1 MSSFIIKKTLP
12 AFLILLILVFQPAC
26 SNDENKTP
34 ENISINKTKKEKKL
48 SITDQKIFG
57 IQSGIIEYEITGS
70 QTGNKKLYFTDWGR
84 KQAEFSNS
92 TIKVGKFSKHSNL
105 LKITNGDWQY
115 IINLEKKT
123 GTKRENPIL
132 RKMYELSNQ
141 INYNDFGEQLVLIE
155 GGVKTGSEE
164 VAGKN
169 CIIYNF
175 KNKNSKR
182 WLWNWITL
190 KSESHSGG
198 VHITVTAKKIMKN
211 ISVPD
216 SVFNPPPD
224 VMVIEVDLQ
233 DLRRQ
238 TSEDQF

>member
-1 MSSFIIKKTLP
+1 MAFQILKILTLSSY
-12 AFLILLILVFQPAC
+12 LLIAVLLSFC
-26 SNDENKTP
+26 STNEEKEETP
-34 ENISINKTKKEKKL
+34 ENIPSGKTEEVKI

-70 QTGNKKLYFTDWGR
+70 QTGSKKLYFDDWGR

-123 GTKRENPIL
+123 GTKRENPVL
-132 RKMYELSNQ
+132 TKMYELSNQ

-169 CIIYNF
+169 CTIYNF

-182 WLWNWITL
+182 WIWNWITL
-190 KSESHSGG
+190 KSESLSGG
-198 VHITVTAKKIMKN
+198 VHITVTAKN
-211 ISVPD
+211 IAENVSVPD
-216 SVFNPPPD
+216 SVFNPPLD
-224 VMVIEVDLQ
+224 IMVIEVDLK

-238 TSEDQF
+238 TSEDQL

>member
-1 MSSFIIKKTLP
+1 MLFHNKV
-12 AFLILLILVFQPAC
+12 FLFSILFSIFLFQFAC
-26 SNDENKTP
+26 SNSEKEDAPANIPSGKT
-34 ENISINKTKKEKKL
+34 EEIKI

-70 QTGNKKLYFTDWGR
+70 QTGSKKLYFDDWGR

-123 GTKRENPIL
+123 GTKRENPVL
-132 RKMYELSNQ
+132 TKMYELSNQ

-169 CIIYNF
+169 CTIYNF

-182 WLWNWITL
+182 WIWNWITL
-190 KSESHSGG
+190 KSESLSGG
-198 VHITVTAKKIMKN
+198 VHITVTAKNIAEN

-216 SVFNPPPD
+216 SVFNPPLD
-224 VMVIEVDLQ
+224 IMVIEVDLQ

-238 TSEDQF
+238 TSEDQL

>member
-1 MSSFIIKKTLP
+1 MPFYNKV
-12 AFLILLILVFQPAC
+12 FLFSILFSIFLFLFAC
-26 SNDENKTP
+26 SNSEKEDAPANIPSGKT
-34 ENISINKTKKEKKL
+34 EEIKI

-123 GTKRENPIL
+123 GTKRENPVL
-132 RKMYELSNQ
+132 TKMYELSNQ

-169 CIIYNF
+169 CTIYNF

-182 WLWNWITL
+182 WIWNWITL
-190 KSESHSGG
+190 KSESLSGG
-198 VHITVTAKKIMKN
+198 VHITVTAKNIAEN

-216 SVFNPPPD
+216 SVFNPPLD
-224 VMVIEVDLQ
+224 IMVIEVDLQ

-238 TSEDQF
+238 TSEDQL

>member
-1 MSSFIIKKTLP
+1 MSLLNFNKLLP
-12 AFLILLILVFQPAC
+12 AFLMLFSLLFQLAC
-26 SNDENKTP
+26 SNSEKEDPP
-34 ENISINKTKKEKKL
+34 ENTPSGKTEDVKI

-70 QTGNKKLYFTDWGR
+70 QMGSKKLYFTDWGR

-92 TIKVGKFSKHSNL
+92 TITVGKFSKHSTL

-132 RKMYELSNQ
+132 EKMYKLSNQ
-141 INYNDFGEQLVLIE
+141 INYNEFGEQLVLIE
-155 GGVKTGSEE
+155 GGVKTGSED

-169 CIIYNF
+169 CTVYNF
-175 KNKNSKR
+175 QNKKSKS
-182 WLWNWITL
+182 WIWNWITL
-190 KSESHSGG
+190 KSESLSGG
-198 VHITVTAKKIMKN
+198 VHITVTAKNIMEN
-211 ISVPD
+211 VSVPD

-224 VMVIEVDLQ
+224 VIVFEVDLQ

-238 TSEDQF
+238 TSEDQL

>member
-1 MSSFIIKKTLP
+1 MSSLNIKKLLR
-12 AFLILLILVFQPAC
+12 AFLILFILLFQPAC
-26 SNDENKTP
+26 SNSEKEDAP
-34 ENISINKTKKEKKL
+34 ENIPSGKTEEVKI

-115 IINLEKKT
+115 IINLENKT
-123 GTKRENPIL
+123 GTKRENPVL
-132 RKMYELSNQ
+132 EKMYKLSNQ

-155 GGVKTGSEE
+155 GGVKTGSEY

-169 CIIYNF
+169 CTIYNF
-175 KNKNSKR
+175 RNTKSKS
-182 WLWNWITL
+182 WIWNWIAL
-190 KSESHSGG
+190 KSESLSGG
-198 VHITVTAKKIMKN
+198 VHITVTAKN
-211 ISVPD
+211 ISVNVSVPD
-216 SVFNPPPD
+216 SVFNPPLD

-238 TSEDQF
+238 TSEDQL

>member
-1 MSSFIIKKTLP
+1 MPFHNKV
-12 AFLILLILVFQPAC
+12 FLFSILVSLFLFQFAC
-26 SNDENKTP
+26 SNSEKEDAP
-34 ENISINKTKKEKKL
+34 ENIPSGKTETVKI

-57 IQSGIIEYEITGS
+57 IKSGIIEYEITGS
-70 QTGNKKLYFTDWGR
+70 QTGNKKLYFDDWGR

-105 LKITNGDWQY
+105 LKITIGDWQY
-115 IINLEKKT
+115 IINLEKKS

-132 RKMYELSNQ
+132 GRMYELSNQ

-155 GGVKTGSEE
+155 GGVKIGSED

-169 CIIYNF
+169 CTIYNF
-175 KNKNSKR
+175 QNKKSKS
-182 WLWNWITL
+182 WIWNWITL
-190 KSESHSGG
+190 KSESLSGG
-198 VHITVTAKKIMKN
+198 VHITVTAKN
-211 ISVPD
+211 ILVNVSVPD

-224 VMVIEVDLQ
+224 VMVFEVDLQ

-238 TSEDQF
+238 TSEDQL

>member
-1 MSSFIIKKTLP
+1 MTFQILKILTLSSY
-12 AFLILLILVFQPAC
+12 LLIALLLTFC
-26 SNDENKTP
+26 SNNEKVDAT
-34 ENISINKTKKEKKL
+34 ENIPSGKTEEVKI

-57 IQSGIIEYEITGS
+57 IQSGIIEYEVTGS

-123 GTKRENPIL
+123 GTKRENPVL

-155 GGVKTGSEE
+155 GGVKTGMEV

-169 CIIYNF
+169 CTIYNF
-175 KNKNSKR
+175 RNKKSKS
-182 WLWNWITL
+182 WIWNWITL
-190 KSESHSGG
+190 KSESLSGG
-198 VHITVTAKKIMKN
+198 VHITVTAKN
-211 ISVPD
+211 IKENVSVPD
-216 SVFNPPPD
+216 SVFNPPKNILI
-224 VMVIEVDLQ
+224 IEVDLE
-233 DLRRQ
+233 DLRNQ
-238 TSEDQF
+238 EVEIGN